1 VTANDADR
9 PVRLLHLSD
18 IHFRAGTA
26 WDADPVLRALVGF
39 VRREAG
45 AGLAP
50 DLVAVTG
57 DLAFAGKA
65 EEYRLAQDWFGR
77 ELWPTLALP
86 TAAPLPHD
94 RLLLIPGNHD
104 ADRGRV
110 GTGARQIQDGQLA
123 ARSQDAIAAL
133 LNDDDER
140 DLILKRH
147 VAYLDFYGDWLGQ
160 AQALPWWQRTLEV
173 RGQRLHL
180 AGLDSAWMACG
191 DEDRG
196 RLLLGRRQLNET
208 VVTRE
213 SEGAD
218 WRLALLHH
226 PWDYL
231 AEFDTHEAR
240 QTIHL
245 HRDLVLRGHLHEG
258 DASYVRPPDP
268 ARACLELA
276 AGCCYD
282 GSRHPNAFQWIELWP
297 QTPSA
302 PRRVRVLFRAWV
314 KGAWAIDRN
323 QPGCPDGVAEFPLP
337 RAADP
342 LTAPTRTRR
351 ARAERSGRSDRAAQ
365 RRVPAADEA
374 PVSRVDQ
381 DPDDTDRADPA
392 APNGASAACIAED
405 SPTFDCF
412 LSHNSKDK
420 PAVRALAAAL
430 GAAGLSV
437 WLDEERLRPGL
448 PWQPQLE
455 SGITASRSVAVLVGA
470 DGLGPWEDQEQQAAL
485 TLAVDDE
492 RPVIPVLLPTAPRVP
507 SLPLLLRNRTWVD
520 LRASAA
526 PEGVGRL
533 DRLIWGIT
541 GRRPGTVIADGA
553 HSAPPP
559 DREPSPRSADTP
571 RGGSRASATPVAAT
585 REPEAPFDDG
595 GFDQHWQ
602 GCRDRNL
609 KHIAAALAKS
619 PVLLQALSVQLAQIK
634 RCPGL
639 DAVARSATERVR
651 QAADCLLDLDFDA
664 FIAVVAALYRQL
676 RDAADAASRAA
687 EDERGA
693 LEALLDIGL
702 GLAPMLYD
710 RALAR
715 TAYVSSRCADLVELP
730 AALYTVAELTMAAEE
745 GRAAAFQPRKGPDD
759 DDPRGLACLSAAV
772 PELGIDATRD
782 DYCERFLLHLGR
794 KDFAGEPFRKTP
806 FLNDCDRFLERFYPT
821 GRPLRGLSEDER
833 VADRRR
839 AVDARLGD
847 WPDGRGRPFQ
857 LYTVF
862 RPESLEAL
870 EEMRETALE
879 LHRRYPRLRILFL
892 TACRSDPGGDH
903 RWDLEMARLKG
914 FCRILPFRH

>member
-1 VTANDADR
+1 VTANDTDR

-18 IHFRAGTA
+18 LHFRAGTA
-26 WDADPVLRALVGF
+26 WDADPVLRALAGF

-65 EEYRLAQDWFGR
+65 EEYRLAQDWFEG
-77 ELWPTLALP
+77 ELWPALALP
-86 TAAPLPHD
+86 TAPPLPHD

-110 GTGARQIQDGQLA
+110 GTGARHIQDGQLA

-147 VAYLDFYGDWLGQ
+147 AAYLDFYGDWLDQ
-160 AQALPWWQRTLEV
+160 AQGLPWWQRTLEV

-191 DEDRG
+191 DDDRG
-196 RLLLGRRQLNET
+196 RLLLGRRQLNQT

-268 ARACLELA
+268 TRACLELA

-297 QTPSA
+297 QTPAA

-342 LTAPTRTRR
+342 LTPPPHTRR
-351 ARAERSGRSDRAAQ
+351 TRAERSGGSDRPVQ
-365 RRVPAADEA
+365 RRVPAVDEA

-381 DPDDTDRADPA
+381 DPDDTHRADPA
-392 APNGASAACIAED
+392 APNGASPAGIAED
-405 SPTFDCF
+405 PPLFDCF

-420 PAVRALAAAL
+420 PAVRALAAEL

-437 WLDEERLRPGL
+437 WFDEERLRPGL

-470 DGLGPWEDQEQQAAL
+470 DGLGPWEDEEQQAAL
-485 TLAVDDE
+485 TLAVHDK
-492 RPVIPVLLPTAPRVP
+492 RPVIPVLLPTAPQVP
-507 SLPLLLRNRTWVD
+507 NLPLFLRNRTWVD
-520 LRASAA
+520 LRTSAA
-526 PEGVGRL
+526 PAGVGRL

-541 GRRPGTVIADGA
+541 GKKPGAVIRDGA
-553 HSAPPP
+553 DSAPLPEP
-559 DREPSPRSADTP
+559 EPSPRSADTP
-571 RGGSRASATPVAAT
+571 DGGSQASATVVAAT
-585 REPEAPFDDG
+585 REPEPPLDDG
-595 GFDQHWQ
+595 GFDRHWQ
-602 GCRDRNL
+602 AFRDRNRQDV
-609 KHIAAALAKS
+609 AAALARY
-619 PVLLQALSVQLAQIK
+619 PVLLRALSVQLAQIG
-634 RCPGL
+634 RGPEL
-639 DAVARSATERVR
+639 DAVVLSDTERVR
-651 QAADCLLDLDFDA
+651 ACADGLLALDFDA
-664 FIAVVAALYRQL
+664 FAGVAAALYRQL
-676 RDAADAASRAA
+676 RDAAETAGRAA
-687 EDERGA
+687 GDERGA
-693 LEALLDIGL
+693 LDTLL
-702 GLAPMLYD
+702 GLMLRLAPLLYD
-710 RALAR
+710 QQLAR
-715 TAYVSSRCADLVELP
+715 TTYVSRGASFGEVP
-730 AALYTVAELTMAAEE
+730 AALYAVAELMMAAE
-745 GRAAAFQPRKGPDD
+745 GARAAAYQRRKGPEG
-759 DDPRGLACLSAAV
+759 DDPRGLACVSADM
-772 PELGIDATRD
+772 PELGIDATTD
-782 DYCERFLLHLGR
+782 DYCERFLVHLGR
-794 KDFAGEPFRKTP
+794 KDLSREAFRKDR
-806 FLNDCDRFLERFYPT
+806 FLHDCDRFLEHFYPSASKRT
-821 GRPLRGLSEDER
+821 PHGSSDEELL
-833 VADRRR
+833 ADRRC
-839 AVDARLGD
+839 AIDAQLTD
-847 WPDGRGRPFQ
+847 WPEKRKGRPYQ
-857 LYTVF
+857 IYTVF
-862 RPESLEAL
+862 RPETQDELD
-870 EEMRETALE
+870 EMRTTAEE
-879 LHRRYPRLRILFL
+879 LHRRYPSLRILFL
-892 TACRSDPGGDH
+892 TASRRDGNH
-903 RWDLEMARLKG
+903 RWDLEMARLKA
-914 FCRILPFRH
+914 FCRILRFHD